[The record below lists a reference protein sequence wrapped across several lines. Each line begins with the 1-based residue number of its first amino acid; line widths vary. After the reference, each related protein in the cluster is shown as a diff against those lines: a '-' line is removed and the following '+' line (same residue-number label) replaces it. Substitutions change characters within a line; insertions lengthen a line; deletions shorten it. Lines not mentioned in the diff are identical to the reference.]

1 VWATWCQPCVA
12 EFPELVKMQRMYGRR
27 HFKLATLSVDNPD
40 HKEQASKFLKRS
52 QAAMINYLYTG
63 TDRDELA
70 EALDPKWS
78 GPIPFT
84 ILVAPGGEVI
94 YRKEGLLDAQALK
107 TIIADTLGRTYA
119 SRKRKK

>member
-1 VWATWCQPCVA
+1 
-12 EFPELVKMQRMYGRR
+12 MR
-27 HFKLATLSVDNPD
+27 HFKLVTLSVDNPD
-40 HKEQASKFLKRS
+40 HKEQARKFLKRS
-52 QAAMINYLYTG
+52 QAAMTNYLYTG

-94 YRKEGLLDAQALK
+94 YRKEGIFDAQALK
-107 TIIADTLGRTYA
+107 TVIADTLGRTYA
-119 SRKRKK
+119 SRKKKK